1 MPQIFKI
8 LLQTGDINTFL
19 SGDVI
24 SSIYFQIS
32 FSSKKHAQW
41 NLGLQ
46 QKKFITRNVK
56 SEMDLF
62 TQITQL
68 LSSPKPGEDSHRD
81 RLSLNLWVM
90 IH

>member
-46 QKKFITRNVK
+46 
-56 SEMDLF
+56 
-62 TQITQL
+62 
-68 LSSPKPGEDSHRD
+68 
-81 RLSLNLWVM
+81 
-90 IH
+90 